1 MKPFPK
7 PRLTDGIKI
16 FAGTANPA
24 LSEAIAKSMG
34 LKLGAMMV
42 ERFSEG
48 EVRIKILEDVRGR
61 DIFLIQPTCP
71 PVNDNLVE
79 LLIMIDA
86 FRRASARRI
95 TAVLPYYGYAR
106 QDRKDQ
112 PRVPISAKLVA
123 NVITVAGA
131 DRILTMDL
139 HAQQIQ
145 GFFDIPVDHLYAFP
159 VISAYFLK
167 KRIPNLV
174 VSSPDVGGIKTARAY
189 SKILKAELAVVDK
202 RRSGPKEVEAMN
214 VIGNVKGHN
223 VLIPDDMISTGG
235 SLVAAA
241 QALVAAGAKDI
252 YACCTHA
259 ILSGNAIE
267 KIQRSVLKEVVVA
280 DTIPLDPGKR
290 IAKIRVLSVA
300 PLLGEA
306 IARIH
311 REKSVSTLFEV

>member
-1 MKPFPK
+1 MKPRRKFTVNSD
-7 PRLTDGIKI
+7 LKI
-16 FAGTANPA
+16 FAGTANMELA
-24 LSEAIAKSMG
+24 HSIARSMNT
-34 LKLGAMMV
+34 KLGAMMV

-48 EVRIKILEDVRGR
+48 EIRIKIQEDVRGR
-61 DIFLIQPTCP
+61 DIFLVQPTCP
-71 PVNDNLVE
+71 DVNENLVE

-112 PRVPISAKLVA
+112 PRVPITAKLVA
-123 NVITVAGA
+123 NLITVAGA
-131 DRILTMDL
+131 DRLLTMDL

-167 KRIPNLV
+167 KKIPNLTV
-174 VSSPDVGGIKTARAY
+174 VSPDVGGIKMARAY
-189 SKILKAELAVVDK
+189 AKILKTDLAVVDK
-202 RRSGPKEVEAMN
+202 RRMGPNEVEAMN
-214 VIGNVKGHN
+214 LIGEVKGLN

-235 SLVAAA
+235 SLAEAV
-241 QALVAAGAKDI
+241 QALVRFGAKDI

-259 ILSGNAIE
+259 ILSGNAVE
-267 KIQRSVLKEVVVA
+267 KIQKSVLKEVVVT
-280 DTIPLDPGKR
+280 DTIPLAPEKR
-290 IAKIRVLSVA
+290 IGKIRVLSVA

-306 IARIH
+306 IERIN
-311 REKSVSTLFEV
+311 RERSVSSLFDV

>member
-1 MKPFPK
+1 MKPRRKQP
-7 PRLTDGIKI
+7 LNDDIKL
-16 FAGTANPA
+16 FAGNANPA
-24 LSEAIAKSMG
+24 LAHAIAKSMG
-34 LKLGAMMV
+34 LKIGSMMV

-48 EVRIKILEDVRGR
+48 EVRVKILEDVRGR
-61 DIFLIQPTCP
+61 DIFLIQPTSP

-95 TAVLPYYGYAR
+95 TAVVPYYGYAR

-131 DRILTMDL
+131 DRLLTMDL

-167 KRIPNLV
+167 KKIPNLV
-174 VSSPDVGGIKTARAY
+174 VTSPDVGGIKTARAY
-189 SKILKAELAVVDK
+189 SKILQAELAVVDK
-202 RRSGPKEVEAMN
+202 RRSGPHEVEAMN

-235 SLVAAA
+235 SLVEAV
-241 QALVAAGAKDI
+241 QALVRAGAKDI

-259 ILSGNAIE
+259 ILSGNAVE
-267 KIQRSVLKEVVVA
+267 KIQKSVLKEVVIA
-280 DTIPLDPGKR
+280 DTIPLAPEKHTS
-290 IAKIRVLSVA
+290 KIRVLSVA

-306 IARIH
+306 IERIH
-311 REKSVSTLFEV
+311 REKSVSSLFEV